1 MVIERA
7 LEKLRET
14 TGAKVGSRSIDVDS
28 SRRKSAA
35 RSEARSAAIR
45 LLPVVTPDIEA
56 AEEKRILLPNSDG
69 PGHERTA
76 AAFRLVRTRLL
87 NSMRNEGW
95 TTLAITSPG
104 PGEGKSLVT
113 LNLALSIARE
123 RMSDV
128 FLLDLDLRNPSI
140 CSCLGVCPPRELV
153 SYFGGDGTPAG
164 ALFSIGIDGLAIGG
178 STLPTEQASELVAS
192 GRLEEMFVY
201 IRSIAASPI
210 VLLDLP
216 PLLVT
221 DEALLVAPRV
231 DAVALVVAEGR
242 TRRDTLVRAKQLLS
256 EFTLA
261 GVLLNRSSERHGAD
275 KYYGYH
281 YREDNS

>member
-14 TGAKVGSRSIDVDS
+14 SAAKTGTRSVEAA
-28 SRRKSAA
+28 RRKSVA
-35 RSEARSAAIR
+35 RPEARSTAIR
-45 LLPVVTPDIEA
+45 LLPVVTPDLEA
-56 AEEKRILLPNSDG
+56 AEARRVLLPDAHGSRDD
-69 PGHERTA
+69 RTA

-87 NSMRNEGW
+87 NAMRNEGW

-104 PGEGKSLVT
+104 PGEGKSLIT

-123 RMSDV
+123 RLSDV
-128 FLLDLDLRNPSI
+128 FLLDLDLRNPSV
-140 CSCLGVCPPRELV
+140 CGYLGVSPPQELV

-164 ALFSIGIDGLAIGG
+164 ALFTIGIDGLAIAG
-178 STLPTEQASELVAS
+178 STLPTEQASELLAS
-192 GRLEEMFVY
+192 GRLEEMLVY
-201 IRSIAASPI
+201 IRSMAASPI
-210 VLLDLP
+210 ILLDLP

-256 EFTLA
+256 EFTMA
-261 GVLLNRSSERHGAD
+261 GVILNRSSERHGAD
-275 KYYGYH
+275 KYYGYR
-281 YREDNS
+281 YREGDS